1 MIYITSKSSPIDLYF
16 DSEDII
22 NNIRKDKSMDGVIS
36 DFTRRD
42 MKAGAILGLISKAK
56 SEGISAKDYAKMNAT
71 NFKRRD
77 ISILYLEYETQLRK
91 LNLVVN
97 KGIS

>member
-1 MIYITSKSSPIDLYF
+1 
-16 DSEDII
+16 
-22 NNIRKDKSMDGVIS
+22 MDGVIS

-42 MKAGAILGLISKAK
+42 MKSGAIFGLISKAK

-77 ISILYLEYETQLRK
+77 IGILYLEYETQLRK

-97 KGIS
+97 KGTP